1 MQDSTPRAT
10 GIFAR
15 LRAHLR
21 GDRYMVGSSEPTA
34 VTPHVKPDPVAI
46 VPEPTPPPAEQAAVR
61 S

>member
-21 GDRYMVGSSEPTA
+21 GDRYMVGSSQPTGA
-34 VTPHVKPDPVAI
+34 ALRAKPDPVAI
-46 VPEPTPPPAEQAAVR
+46 VPEPSRKPEG
-61 S
+61 